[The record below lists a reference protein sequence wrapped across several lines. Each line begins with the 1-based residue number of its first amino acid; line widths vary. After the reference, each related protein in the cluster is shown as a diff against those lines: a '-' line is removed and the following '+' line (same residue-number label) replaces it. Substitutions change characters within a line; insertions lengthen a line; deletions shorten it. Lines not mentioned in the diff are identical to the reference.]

1 MAHNKA
7 TRRISTLG
15 SRFTSMIS
23 VCLVLLLLGIGAMAG
38 LLGKGVAGEVRRN
51 VGFVVKLERE
61 CPDDVCEKLGEQLR
75 NCPAIASVDFLNA
88 DSILA
93 QEKEYL
99 GENLLTDLDEN
110 PFSPEFNVN
119 LHPGA
124 TSPDSVSALTS
135 YFGSLDGVEEV
146 VSENAVIAGVDNALR
161 RIGTFSLIG
170 AIALLFVAIALINN
184 TVSLSIYSRLRHHP
198 HDETRRRHPRFY
210 SRSVHTLGCNKRI
223 CRRHCSLG
231 PSCCNPHLRGHFRPL
246 GRTSALLVGYGP
258 TFRSAH
264 RRWHLAMLCH
274 SGVRHQ
280 PSSKFLVRRSFLK
293 IE

>member
-61 CPDDVCEKLGEQLR
+61 CPDDVCEKLEKQLR

-124 TSPDSVSALTS
+124 TSPDSVAALTS
-135 YFGSLDGVEEV
+135 YFESLDGVEEV

-184 TVSLSIYSRLRHHP
+184 TVSLSIYSRRHTIHTMKLVGA
-198 HDETRRRHPRFY
+198 TRGFIRAPFI
-210 SRSVHTLGCNKRI
+210 RSAAINGFAAGI
-223 CRRHCSLG
+223 AA
-231 PSCCNPHLRGHFRPL
+231 
-246 GRTSALLVGYGP
+246 SALLAAIRIYAA
-258 TFRSAH
+258 TFDPSPGGLWAYFSQRSPS
-264 RRWHLAMLCH
+264 LAPCYA
-274 SGVRHQ
+274 VPQ
-280 PSSKFLVRRSFLK
+280 RRSPSTV
-293 IE
+293 I